1 MWRRNFESE
10 LLHLFRNKNDF
21 SSMRRHSRQIRL
33 GNWSC
38 LVTFKWMGNAWKK
51 LQLELLAYKKCVICS
66 YFAEQNTSS
75 PEQAMIRTFSDFSL
89 VKKISTE
96 FSSLHEHKH
105 NLHMPCSISMLWF
118 SSSISIFILSRSL
131 ENFSFKPNYVHRF
144 NDLQ

>member
-1 MWRRNFESE
+1 
-10 LLHLFRNKNDF
+10 
-21 SSMRRHSRQIRL
+21 MRRHSRQIRL

-131 ENFSFKPNYVHRF
+131 ENFLSNQIMFTVLTIDNNTHTHGISKQLIVDCDSGDF
-144 NDLQ
+144 